1 MGEGYG
7 PIGSYSVPLCL
18 WQWLCPFTIVA
29 AGEWPFLYESVVTE
43 TRSVVDEKWEAGKDR
58 RKKLQRGLRRP
69 VGDGY
74 IHLIV
79 LIVSSGHTYLN
90 SY

>member
-18 WQWLCPFTIVA
+18 SQWLCPSAIVA
-29 AGEWPFLYESVVTE
+29 AGECPFLYESVMTE

-79 LIVSSGHTYLN
+79 LIGNFKWAYIIK
-90 SY
+90 